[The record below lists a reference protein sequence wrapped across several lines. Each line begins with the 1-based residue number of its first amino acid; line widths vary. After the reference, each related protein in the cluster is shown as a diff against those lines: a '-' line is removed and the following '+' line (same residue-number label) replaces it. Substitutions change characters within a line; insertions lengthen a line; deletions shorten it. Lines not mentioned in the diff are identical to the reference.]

1 MLDFLNHLE
10 KAFPQSWRRSIQGV
24 LSLGQSF
31 DPDVLNKACERAIV
45 FGAISYRSVK
55 RICENGL
62 YVSSDTR
69 GSTVTGSG
77 FANDLSIYDRLAGGE
92 GPWK

>member
-1 MLDFLNHLE
+1 MIGPFVLDFLNHLE

-31 DPDVLNKACERAIV
+31 DPEVLNKACERAIV

-55 RICENGL
+55 RICETGL
-62 YVSSDTR
+62 YASSDVGICTNVAGKIAR
-69 GSTVTGSG
+69 EWRVGSVP
-77 FANDLSIYDRLAGGE
+77 FF
-92 GPWK
+92 